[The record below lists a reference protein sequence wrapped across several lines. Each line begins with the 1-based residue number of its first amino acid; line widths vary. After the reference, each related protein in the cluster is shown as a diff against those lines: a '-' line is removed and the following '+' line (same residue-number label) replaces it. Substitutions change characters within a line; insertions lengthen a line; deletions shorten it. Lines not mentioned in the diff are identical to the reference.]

1 MDSKNRHKPEVWESF
16 STEEIEFS
24 IFDGP
29 PPAPAPKKKA
39 ARRNYKDAY
48 FSLSHDIRMAVC
60 RLEDCLSKSDD
71 GRYLAALL
79 ADLDSALEQAE
90 RKLLSGD

>member
-16 STEEIEFS
+16 SPEEIEFS

-29 PPAPAPKKKA
+29 PP
-39 ARRNYKDAY
+39 NYKDAY

>member
-1 MDSKNRHKPEVWESF
+1 MRGDCYGFQKSAQTGGLGIV
-16 STEEIEFS
+16 
-24 IFDGP
+24 FDGP